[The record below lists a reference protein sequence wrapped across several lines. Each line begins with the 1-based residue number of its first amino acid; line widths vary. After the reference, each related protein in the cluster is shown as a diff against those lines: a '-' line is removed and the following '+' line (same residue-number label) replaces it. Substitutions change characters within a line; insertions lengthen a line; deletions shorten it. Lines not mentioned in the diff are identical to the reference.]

1 MGCRLSK
8 SSIKE
13 EPQPRSFR
21 VIGNPKLDQPIVPS
35 PIVPRPVQKEAI
47 SAPTAVSFSKFVEQV
62 GVPAA
67 AVSHIP
73 TASLTPPPHPQTITA
88 KPQPTGL
95 TIDPVAQ
102 PIRPKTAPGP
112 KAPPHPLQSNP
123 TLQIPRPTL
132 PHRSSLPSLIPIPP
146 PPNSPTSPS
155 APSPLRTVVFPSLPY
170 VPPGMTLE
178 QVLAPKGKRRMSSLR
193 EPGRE
198 MSVGRKWEK
207 KASKGAVRK
216 ERGGRGNKG
225 LGGEVR
231 EVKEAGWE
239 VEMQGR
245 GGWFWRRKGGVQG
258 KKM

>member
-13 EPQPRSFR
+13 EPLPRSFR
-21 VIGNPKLDQPIVPS
+21 VIGNPTLNQPIIPS
-35 PIVPRPVQKEAI
+35 PVVPKPVNKEAI
-47 SAPTAVSFSKFVEQV
+47 SAPTAVSLAKFVEQV

-67 AVSHIP
+67 AVPHIP
-73 TASLTPPPHPQTITA
+73 TASLASPPHHQTITA
-88 KPQPTGL
+88 KPQPTRPTL
-95 TIDPVAQ
+95 APLAQ

-112 KAPPHPLQSNP
+112 EAPLHPLQSNP
-123 TLQIPRPTL
+123 TLQIPRPSL
-132 PHRSSLPSLIPIPP
+132 LHRSSLPSLIPIPP

-198 MSVGRKWEK
+198 MSVSRKWEK
-207 KASKGAVRK
+207 KASKGMVRK

-231 EVKEAGWE
+231 EVKEAG
-239 VEMQGR
+239 
-245 GGWFWRRKGGVQG
+245 
-258 KKM
+258 